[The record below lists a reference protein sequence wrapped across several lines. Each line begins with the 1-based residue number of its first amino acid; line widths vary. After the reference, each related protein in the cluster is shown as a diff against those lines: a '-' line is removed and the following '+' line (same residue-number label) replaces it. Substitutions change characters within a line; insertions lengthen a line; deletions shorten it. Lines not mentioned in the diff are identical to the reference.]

1 MPCSICKQN
10 GHNRTTCP
18 QNFLKQQDD
27 SISQQRQLLNLE
39 LEYSKKILNLHENHT
54 AKINKLR
61 NNVHDLLFDNN
72 DSIPEELYI
81 QLMNSLKI

>member
-10 GHNRTTCP
+10 GHNRTTCT

-27 SISQQRQLLNLE
+27 IISQQRQFLNLE
-39 LEYSKKILNLHENHT
+39 LEYSKKILNLHENYT